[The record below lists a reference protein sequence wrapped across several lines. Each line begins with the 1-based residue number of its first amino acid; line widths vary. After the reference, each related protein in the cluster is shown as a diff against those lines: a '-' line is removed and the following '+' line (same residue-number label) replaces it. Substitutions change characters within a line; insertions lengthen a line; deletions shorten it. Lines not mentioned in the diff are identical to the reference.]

1 MRLPLGAGPIRVVII
16 YGIAAGLWIILSD
29 RALTLFTSDIAAM
42 VTWSTY
48 KGWFFV
54 LVTGALLFLERR
66 RAERAFRQSEMRFL
80 RAVENFPDGFV
91 LYDAERRFQFVNG
104 NVLEA
109 AATGGARMLGLRD
122 EEIFPPEFT
131 STYLPAL
138 RRAMETRKIQIVEC
152 DVTIASRPTTLHV
165 TYVPLVGE
173 GDKVFQVMGIIRD
186 ITSQRKYEA
195 QLRESL
201 KEQETLLYEVHH
213 RVKNNL
219 QVVSSLL
226 NLQAGEPGNREIA
239 ETLRES
245 QNRIRSMALIH
256 EKLYQAGTLSRIN
269 LGEYLRDLAA
279 RLSHSYGVDRA
290 EIFFDLEEAVF
301 SLDKAIPC
309 GLIFNEIMSNALKHA
324 FPDGGKGKVS
334 IGLRHLGDAAY
345 ELSVADNG
353 VGFPK
358 GLDPARTT
366 SLGMQLVHTLSNQLD
381 GEVVVEQNGGTTVR
395 VTFRT
400 EDNP

>member
-1 MRLPLGAGPIRVVII
+1 MRLPLGTGPFRVVII
-16 YGIAAGLWIILSD
+16 YGVAAGLWIILSD
-29 RALTLFTSDIAAM
+29 RALALFTSDITAM

-54 LVTGALLFLERR
+54 LVTGALLFIERR

-122 EEIFPPEFT
+122 EEIFPPEFAA
-131 STYLPAL
+131 TYLPAL
-138 RRAMETRKIQIVEC
+138 QRAMETRKIQIVEC
-152 DVTIASRPTTLHV
+152 DVTVASRPTTLHV

-239 ETLRES
+239 ESLRES

-290 EIFFDLEEAVF
+290 EIFFELEEAVF

-324 FPDGGKGKVS
+324 FPNGRKGKVS
-334 IGLRHLGDAAY
+334 IGLRHLGDAVY

-381 GEVVVEQNGGTTVR
+381 GKVVVEQNGGTTVR